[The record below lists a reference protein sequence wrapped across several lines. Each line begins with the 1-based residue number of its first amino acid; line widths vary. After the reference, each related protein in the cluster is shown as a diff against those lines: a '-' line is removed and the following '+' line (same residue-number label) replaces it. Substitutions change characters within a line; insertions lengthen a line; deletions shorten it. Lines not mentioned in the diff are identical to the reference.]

1 MLPLVALGLVQAGL
15 GAVKGISGAIQASQA
30 KKKLN
35 SMHRPQMA
43 IPQEAITALD
53 NAKKMS
59 LMTQL
64 PGQDI
69 MESRIGSGVQSNV
82 NALGEVATGGS
93 LLEGT
98 NRAYQTGAKEITNL
112 DLAGAQFNNSNQGA
126 YRQELGQMAGL
137 KNQQWNVNELQ
148 PYQQKYGEMTQQKDA
163 GNANIWGGL
172 GMAASAASSVMGMT
186 QEQKLMDQYTGAQK
200 GTQTFGSQP
209 NSVQPMQ
216 KMGIQG
222 TNFFSGNVNQIQ
234 QSPNIMGN
242 YALGG
247 NKMIGGNQPVNLMRP
262 QQQPNIFSG
271 DNWVQNLWMK

>member
-1 MLPLVALGLVQAGL
+1 MLPLVALGIAQAGL
-15 GAVKGISGAIQASQA
+15 AAVKGISGAIQAGQA

-35 SMHRPQMA
+35 SMQRPQMA
-43 IPQEAITALD
+43 IPQEAISALD

-64 PGQDI
+64 PGSDI
-69 MESRIGSGVQSNV
+69 MQQGIDRNTQSNV
-82 NALGEVATGGS
+82 NALGEVSSGGS

-112 DLAGAQFNNSNQGA
+112 DLAGAQFNNANQGA

-148 PYQQKYGEMTQQKDA
+148 PYQQKYGEMTQQRDA

-186 QEQKLMDQYTGAQK
+186 QEQKLMDQYTGVQK
-200 GTQTFGSQP
+200 GTQTFGSQS
-209 NSVQPMQ
+209 NAVQPMQ
-216 KMGIQG
+216 KMGMQG
-222 TNFFSGNVNQIQ
+222 TDFFSGNANPIQ

-242 YALGG
+242 FALGG
-247 NKMIGGNQPVNLMRP
+247 NKMIGGNQPVFLDQAP
-262 QQQPNIFSG
+262 TYP
-271 DNWVQNLWMK
+271 L